1 MRALCTVPA
10 RRSEGISTLND
21 IRPHPRP
28 GTADGPRSVARFDRA
43 RRAAPALPPDTIEQ
57 IAQRVVQLLRVESQT
72 IEGSPASGPELLN
85 AAELARRFGLTR
97 TWVYENAGR
106 LGAIQLSDGPR
117 PRLRF
122 DPQVAAQALRRRN
135 EPVPAIEPPRTA
147 PARRRRTPTDVTL
160 LPVYDPRSRAAFA
173 RRGPAHRASSRV
185 VVNNLRRVL
194 RLTDGRA

>member
-1 MRALCTVPA
+1 MRALSTLPS
-10 RRSEGISTLND
+10 RRSATIGALGPIHG
-21 IRPHPRP
+21 RPPRTNTGAPRP
-28 GTADGPRSVARFDRA
+28 TGRLARA
-43 RRAAPALPPDTIEQ
+43 RRAAAELPPNAVEQ
-57 IAQRVVQLLRVESQT
+57 IAQRVVQLLRLEGQT
-72 IEGSPASGPELLN
+72 IDGSPASGSELLN

-122 DPQVAAQALRRRN
+122 DPQVAAQALRRRG
-135 EPVPAIEPPRTA
+135 EPAPVIEPPRPA

-173 RRGPAHRASSRV
+173 RRGPAHRA
-185 VVNNLRRVL
+185 
-194 RLTDGRA
+194 GRWP